1 MLRARLQHVQ
11 YLPHIDKIAA
21 FESILIFLEIL
32 RELRLRLTQ
41 FAQCDLRAVHIIDGF
56 NEIVRLVDNH
66 HVACKSNSCSA
77 DIAHDKKETKTR

>member
-21 FESILIFLEIL
+21 FESILILFEIL

-56 NEIVRLVDNH
+56 NEIMRLVDNH
-66 HVACKSNSCSA
+66 HVACESNSCLA
-77 DIAHDKKETKTR
+77 EITHDEKEIKKV